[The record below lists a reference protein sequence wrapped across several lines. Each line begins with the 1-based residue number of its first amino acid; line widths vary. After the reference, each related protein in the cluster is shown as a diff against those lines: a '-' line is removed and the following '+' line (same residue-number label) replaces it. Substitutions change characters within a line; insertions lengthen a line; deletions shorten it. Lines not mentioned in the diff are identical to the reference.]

1 MAITLSNKT
10 LEELEAE
17 IHKEE
22 KERAEQRLIPN
33 KTVCD
38 FEVLSEGTVF
48 GKTET
53 TREAQSKASRDK
65 GEVGNNMIVLVLR
78 VFHDS
83 REYVLTDYLTSGSAK
98 MAFKTKHAVAAC
110 GFKPDIDASGN
121 PIVDASDFVGK
132 CGRLVMGV
140 QKGSK
145 KEGTNEYYPDR
156 NSVSDYLPKADST
169 VEVTP
174 IDDMIPF

>member
-10 LEELEAE
+10 LEQLEAE

-22 KERAEQRLIPN
+22 KERAELRLIPN

-53 TREAQSKASRDK
+53 TREAQSKASKER
-65 GEVGNNMIVLVLR
+65 GETGNNMIVLVLR
-78 VFHDS
+78 VFHDN
-83 REYVLTDYLTSGSAK
+83 REYVMADYLTSGSAK

-110 GFKPDIDASGN
+110 GLKPDTDADGN
-121 PIVDASDFVGK
+121 PIIDASDFVGK
-132 CGRLVMGV
+132 CGRLVIGI
-140 QKGSK
+140 QKGGK
-145 KEGTNEYYPDR
+145 KEGTNEYYADK
-156 NSVSDYLPKADST
+156 NNVSDYLPKPDVT
-169 VEVTP
+169 VELE
-174 IDDMIPF
+174 DEIPSF

>member
-10 LEELEAE
+10 LKELEAE

-65 GEVGNNMIVLVLR
+65 GQAGNNMIVLILK
-78 VFHDS
+78 VFHES
-83 REYVLTDYLTSGSAK
+83 KEYIMADYLTSGSAK
-98 MAFKTKHAVAAC
+98 MAFKTNHAVAAC
-110 GFKPDIDASGN
+110 GLTPEFDVDGN
-121 PIVDASDFVGK
+121 PMIDASDFIGK

-145 KEGTNEYYPDR
+145 KEGTNEYYSDK
-156 NSVSDYLPKADST
+156 NSVSDYLPKVDVT
-169 VEVTP
+169 VEL
-174 IDDMIPF
+174 DDEIPSF